1 MKIPKGDKIIIKAN
15 IGFRHSEHPKELDL
29 KSTYMI
35 LQYLNSTKE
44 KSIHYKGDKNI
55 TVYSDADNY
64 EDKKTRKSTTGYIFL
79 NGNNPISWKSQLQK
93 CTTLSTVEAEFVSLT
108 ECTKHV

>member
-44 KSIHYKGDKNI
+44 KSIHY
-55 TVYSDADNY
+55 
-64 EDKKTRKSTTGYIFL
+64 
-79 NGNNPISWKSQLQK
+79 
-93 CTTLSTVEAEFVSLT
+93 
-108 ECTKHV
+108 

>member
-1 MKIPKGDKIIIKAN
+1 MVAKGFKQKEGIDYSNTYSPTVQADSLRITIAKAARYNWNLKKLDIKAAYLNAKLKEKIYMKIPKGDKIIIKAN

-44 KSIHYKGDKNI
+44 KSIHY
-55 TVYSDADNY
+55 
-64 EDKKTRKSTTGYIFL
+64 
-79 NGNNPISWKSQLQK
+79 
-93 CTTLSTVEAEFVSLT
+93 
-108 ECTKHV
+108 